1 MGFQCTQIPS
11 VIHNFVRITKHLT
24 TFGKVFALC
33 FSSLIYVLYL
43 FLFFFVLVPIICV
56 YEVVVISPCDTDKCG
71 NCGSNVQ

>member
-24 TFGKVFALC
+24 TFGKVFAWCLR
-33 FSSLIYVLYL
+33 SLIYVSYL

-56 YEVVVISPCDTDKCG
+56 YEVVVISPCVTDKCG
-71 NCGSNVQ
+71 NCGSNIQ